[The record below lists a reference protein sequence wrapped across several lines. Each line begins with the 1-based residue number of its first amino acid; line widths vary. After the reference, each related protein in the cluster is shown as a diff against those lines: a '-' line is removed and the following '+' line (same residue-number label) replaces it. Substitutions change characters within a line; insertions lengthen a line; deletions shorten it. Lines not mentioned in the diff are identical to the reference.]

1 MANLLLAEHPQAW
14 DLDFRPVSEVIVF
27 VATSVFIDK
36 GSGREEVCQREAD
49 AHDVVGETFGA
60 PFVGL
65 SQVIVE
71 DLLFGWI
78 VQEQLGIESWGRE
91 GHEAIEL
98 ECGLRKG
105 VGGFDRTERVG
116 DAADVFVSQI
126 FAELDPGV
134 EIELGIGDGLE
145 HRPHASGLIGRAE
158 GCKVMATGIDQ

>member
-1 MANLLLAEHPQAW
+1 
-14 DLDFRPVSEVIVF
+14 
-27 VATSVFIDK
+27 
-36 GSGREEVCQREAD
+36 
-49 AHDVVGETFGA
+49 VVGETFGA

-65 SQVIVE
+65 AQVIVE

-91 GHEAIEL
+91 GYKAIDL
-98 ECGLRKG
+98 ECGLRKSER
-105 VGGFDRTERVG
+105 GFNRTERVG
-116 DAADVFVSQI
+116 DAADVSVSQI

-134 EIELGIGDGLE
+134 EIELGIGYGLE